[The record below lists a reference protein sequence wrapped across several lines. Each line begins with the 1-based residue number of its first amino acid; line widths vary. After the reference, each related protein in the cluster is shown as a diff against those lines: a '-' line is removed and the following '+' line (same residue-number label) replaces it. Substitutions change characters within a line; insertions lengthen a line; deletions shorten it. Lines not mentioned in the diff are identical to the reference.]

1 MLCGWGGGGEKT
13 PRRIKTAFV
22 TWRERERE
30 RREKCISNNTTH
42 SFGFHFIGNIRR
54 KRLHTSLSLKSK
66 LSLKMSSLYS
76 SGLARHRM

>member
-1 MLCGWGGGGEKT
+1 ME
-13 PRRIKTAFV
+13 
-22 TWRERERE
+22 RERERE
-30 RREKCISNNTTH
+30 REEGKVHQYNTTH

-76 SGLARHRM
+76 SGLAQTQDVVSAVESACVSKTLDSSL